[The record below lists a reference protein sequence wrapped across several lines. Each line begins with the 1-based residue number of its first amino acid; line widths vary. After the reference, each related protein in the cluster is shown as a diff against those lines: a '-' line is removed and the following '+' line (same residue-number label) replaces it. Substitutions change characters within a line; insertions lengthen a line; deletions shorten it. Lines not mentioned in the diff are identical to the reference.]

1 MTLTDDTPYV
11 TPFLPSFS
19 SDVFIPLFHTR
30 VYLYPFPS
38 SLSLTLFF
46 TLTFLPASSRFY
58 LSFFHTFAFFHLFL
72 LIRAPRWLPTAEF
85 DAVAE
90 LRVSFD
96 LRPTRWGGVYSVHIF
111 LGTRRIQRPA
121 PRPWFSIQG
130 LAIAESTVALNFT
143 MGFYNEFNTIMHSCY
158 FYRRFITVC
167 SFDT

>member
-11 TPFLPSFS
+11 TPYLPSFS

-38 SLSLTLFF
+38 FLSLAFFF

-58 LSFFHTFAFFHLFL
+58 LSFFHTFAFFRLFL
-72 LIRAPRWLPTAEF
+72 PIRAPRWLPTAEF

-111 LGTRRIQRPA
+111 LGTRWIRRPP
-121 PRPWFSIQG
+121 PRPRFPIQG
-130 LAIAESTVALNFT
+130 LVIVE
-143 MGFYNEFNTIMHSCY
+143 FYNGIL
-158 FYRRFITVC
+158 
-167 SFDT
+167 